1 MIRRR
6 GRRGFALLSM
16 LMALAIIGVLTTNY
30 MSADV
35 PGGKPWAIVQQDRAR
50 AAVTAI
56 NTRTIQTQYF
66 MATEGRRPPIDQ
78 LRTLLAGYSQSAGGG
93 GRFFVDNTE
102 TLQNTTLLQTKQFR
116 EQTNLPRFR

>member
-1 MIRRR
+1 MIQRRS
-6 GRRGFALLSM
+6 RRGFALLSVI
-16 LMALAIIGVLTTNY
+16 MALAIIGVLTTNY

-56 NTRTIQTQYF
+56 NTRTMQTQYF

-78 LRTLLAGYSQSAGGG
+78 LRVLLDGYSQSAGGG
-93 GRFFVDNTE
+93 GRFFLDQNE
-102 TLQNTTLLQTKQFR
+102 NLQNTSLLQTKSFR
-116 EQTNLPRFR
+116 EQSNLPRFR

>member
-1 MIRRR
+1 MIRRHS
-6 GRRGFALLSM
+6 RRGFAFLSV
-16 LMALAIIGVLTTNY
+16 LMALAIVAVLTTNY

-56 NTRTIQTQYF
+56 NTRTMQTQYF

-78 LRTLLAGYSQSAGGG
+78 LRRLMDGYSQSAGGG
-93 GRFFVDNTE
+93 GRFFLDQNENV
-102 TLQNTTLLQTKQFR
+102 QNTTLLQTKTFH
-116 EQTNLPRFR
+116 EQSNLPSFR